1 MKDCF
6 PDPKT
11 ILEVE
16 TKKKK
21 KKAEGTEVTD
31 VGGDGPGRAS
41 AGPFKGFRFT
51 SLAELALSGLLLSPA
66 YLSQAL
72 WEEPVSS
79 L

>member
-6 PDPKT
+6 PHPKT
-11 ILEVE
+11 ILEME
-16 TKKKK
+16 TKKK

-72 WEEPVSS
+72 WEESVPS